1 MNSGEVVNREW
12 TVYILRC
19 SDGTLY
25 TGITTDVERR
35 VREHN
40 EVDSKSARYL
50 KTRRPVELVYQES
63 ARTRG
68 EAMKRERAIKSL
80 PRVRKLRLIRGD

>member
-1 MNSGEVVNREW
+1 MNSEEVVNREW

>member
-1 MNSGEVVNREW
+1 VNSEEVVNREW